1 MIKID
6 GIEYDI
12 KVTSLKQ
19 EGTFVDKSA
28 ERTEDWDLQREVAGL
43 FFNYRVKLGDI
54 QNKEVAYDFFNKIC
68 EVVDF
73 HTVELPHND
82 GTLTFKAYV
91 TGVTRNLLKY
101 KENNN
106 KWGGY
111 EVRFIAK
118 EPQFR
123 P

>member
-1 MIKID
+1 MIKVD
-6 GIEYDI
+6 GIEYNI
-12 KVTSLKQ
+12 NVTSLKQ

-43 FFNYRVKLGDI
+43 FFNYRVKLGNI
-54 QNKEVAYDFFNKIC
+54 QDKETAYAFFNKIC

-82 GTLTFKAYV
+82 TTLTFKAYV

-101 KENNN
+101 KAGDNR
-106 KWGGY
+106 WGGY

-118 EPQFR
+118 EPQYR